1 MSCCGSL
8 WGHLVWKSLC
18 FLYLDICFLPKILA
32 VFTHNFIK
40 YTFYPFIF
48 IFFCKGYNANI
59 RYPRYCPKDPWNC
72 FYFLIYFSSCCS
84 KWVISSC
91 LSPKLFLYSSVVPN
105 LLMIP
110 PRCFSFVNFSY
121 CIVHL
126 WLVLFYISSSLL
138 IFSLC
143 SSALFPNSVSF
154 LTIVLNS
161 PSGRLSLFHF
171 F

>member
-40 YTFYPFIF
+40 YTFYPFLF

-72 FYFLIYFSSCCS
+72 FYFLILVTSEGFMIIWYTHHTNFDLSGTHPFS
-84 KWVISSC
+84 V
-91 LSPKLFLYSSVVPN
+91 KLVYAFANNKRSEREIKES
-105 LLMIP
+105 IP
-110 PRCFSFVNFSY
+110 FNHRIKKKKIPGNKS
-121 CIVHL
+121 
-126 WLVLFYISSSLL
+126 
-138 IFSLC
+138 
-143 SSALFPNSVSF
+143 
-154 LTIVLNS
+154 T
-161 PSGRLSLFHF
+161 
-171 F
+171 